1 MHLRLFKVATD
12 VPLGN
17 LSVTHATT
25 VSNGNGLSTKHVAEV
40 DIPPAERTTFDE
52 WLRELW
58 EEKDAFITKYLN
70 SGHASNSSINI
81 PLKLHRKREYLDAF
95 GFFLPAVGVYM
106 WRWLTQWL

>member
-17 LSVTHATT
+17 LSVTQIP
-25 VSNGNGLSTKHVAEV
+25 NGNDVATNHVAEV

-58 EEKDAFITKYLN
+58 EEKDVFITKHLN
-70 SGHASNSSINI
+70 SGHTSSCSINI
-81 PLKLHRKREYLDAF
+81 PLKLRRKREYLDAF
-95 GFFLPAVGVYM
+95 FSFLPAVGIYM
-106 WRWLTQWL
+106 WRWMTGRL